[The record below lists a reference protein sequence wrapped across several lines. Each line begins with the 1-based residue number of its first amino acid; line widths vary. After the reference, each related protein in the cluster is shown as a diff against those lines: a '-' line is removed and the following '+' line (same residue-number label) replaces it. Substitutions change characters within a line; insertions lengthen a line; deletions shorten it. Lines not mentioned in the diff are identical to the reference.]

1 MRPRPSATGEPMNK
15 KAYETLSIP
24 PGGRQDGGVEVLRA
38 GISANNN
45 LTLSL
50 RPALADPQHWGVLL
64 ATVARQVAV
73 IYAQERG
80 MAADAVC
87 EGIRAKFIEEMAS
100 SEDPGTIVRAK

>member
-1 MRPRPSATGEPMNK
+1 MNPMNK

-38 GISANNN
+38 GVCANN

-50 RPALADPQHWGVLL
+50 RPALADPQQWGVLL

-73 IYAQERG
+73 IYAQDRG
-80 MAADAVC
+80 VTADAVC

-100 SEDPGTIVRAK
+100 TEDPGSIVRAR

>member
-1 MRPRPSATGEPMNK
+1 MNK

-38 GISANNN
+38 GVCGNN

-50 RPALADPQHWGVLL
+50 RPALTDPQQWGVLL
-64 ATVARQVAV
+64 ATVARQIAV
-73 IYAQERG
+73 IYAKDRG
-80 MAADAVC
+80 LAADAVS

-100 SEDPGTIVRAK
+100 TEDPGSIVRTK